1 MSSSES
7 ALVPLEQPADQQHD
21 GDQNKVVHIYL
32 WNDIVPEG
40 MVSFAPQVPVVLS
53 ARRCSLRFR
62 IQKPKRSV
70 HSGVQTCGS
79 GFAGVCLTLS
89 TLLGFRIFALY
100 LRSDACLLA
109 LRSIELLRQYISE
122 CDRLQ
127 KILFLR
133 PSKGLLQWGQMWVIS
148 HSLPRGTAA
157 LTSSTSP

>member
-1 MSSSES
+1 
-7 ALVPLEQPADQQHD
+7 
-21 GDQNKVVHIYL
+21 
-32 WNDIVPEG
+32 

-53 ARRCSLRFR
+53 ARRISLRFLM
-62 IQKPKRSV
+62 QKLKRLV

-100 LRSDACLLA
+100 FRSAACLLA

-122 CDRLQ
+122 WLRLQ

-133 PSKGLLQWGQMWVIS
+133 PSKGLLQWGQMWVMGSPVERSIIVCRCIRNM
-148 HSLPRGTAA
+148 RGE
-157 LTSSTSP
+157 